1 MGGRGGSYEPQGFSG
16 PNLQVRMEQDFVH
29 QPQLVAEDY

>member
-1 MGGRGGSYEPQGFSG
+1 MEGVDHMNPKERFSG